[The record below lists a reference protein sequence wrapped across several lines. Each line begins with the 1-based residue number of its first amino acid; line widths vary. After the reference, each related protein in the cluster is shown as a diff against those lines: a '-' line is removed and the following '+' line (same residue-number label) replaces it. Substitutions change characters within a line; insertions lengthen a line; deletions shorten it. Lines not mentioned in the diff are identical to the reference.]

1 MSIAIKAGTVYLHN
15 QIVHNGYLLI
25 DNGQFVSFTTEKPDA
40 SYHIIDYSDYAIAP
54 GLFDTHIHGYNGYDV
69 MDNRLAGFKK
79 MSEDLLSC
87 GVTSF
92 LPTTLTAPIDQL
104 DAVIKTIG
112 PHLHEAKGAKARG
125 FFIEGP
131 FFTEKHKGA
140 QNPDYFM
147 DPSADILDRWR
158 HLSHNH
164 IKKIAIAPERAGSNA
179 FISHA
184 KKHNIT
190 VALAHTDADYS
201 TAMAAIKSGA
211 SIFTHTFNGMS
222 GFHHREPGVVGAAF
236 NADHAFAEVICDGN
250 HVNPAAIKTLIKTR
264 GIDETVLISDCM
276 MAGGKPEGQ
285 YKLGEFDVVVKD
297 SKATIPTGSLAG
309 SILELK
315 DAVKNLVDWGIATP
329 HEAIKMAST
338 SPAKSVG
345 LNDTG
350 SITAGAAADFIV
362 LDSQLNLQATYIDGQ
377 CKYTKE

>member
-1 MSIAIKAGTVYLHN
+1 MAIAIKAKTIYLEN
-15 QIVHNGYLLI
+15 DIMTDSYLLI
-25 DNGQFVSFTTEKPDA
+25 EDGKFVSCTTEKPN
-40 SYHIIDYSDYAIAP
+40 STEEIIDYSDYSIAP

-69 MDNRLAGFKK
+69 MDNDLAGFKK

-92 LPTTLTAPIDQL
+92 LPTTLTASIDQL

-112 PHLHEAKGAKARG
+112 PHMHDVNGAKAKG

-140 QNPDYFM
+140 QNPNYFM
-147 DPSADILDRWR
+147 DPSTSILENWMA
-158 HLSHNH
+158 LSHNQ
-164 IKKIAIAPERAGSNA
+164 IKKIAIAPERTGSDE
-179 FISHA
+179 FISFA
-184 KKHNIT
+184 NENNIK

-201 TAMAAIKSGA
+201 TAMKAVDRGA
-211 SIFTHTFNGMS
+211 NIFTHTFNGMS
-222 GFHHREPGVVGAAF
+222 GFHHREPGMVGAAL
-236 NADHAFAEVICDGN
+236 NANHAYAEVICDGH
-250 HVNPAAIKTLIKTR
+250 HVNPAAVQALIKAR

-297 SKATIPTGSLAG
+297 GKAMIPSGSLAG

-315 DAVKNLVDWGIATP
+315 DAVKNLVDWGVATP
-329 HEAIKMAST
+329 HEAIKMASS
-338 SPAKSVG
+338 SPAKSLG
-345 LNDTG
+345 LEDTG
-350 SITAGAAADFIV
+350 IIAPGIAADFIV
-362 LDSQLNLQATYIDGQ
+362 LNEQLELQATYVDGQ